1 MALQNKKCLCV
12 VSAIS
17 DYHYVKAAGVPAVV
31 VCMFWVR
38 AEVYGTEDQLTASQ
52 LCDLHSTH
60 TNSIEFSCLGFDVP
74 LNTRQV
80 ISETIFL
87 AYILTGA
94 KHPQSK
100 QLQPRTTQET

>member
-60 TNSIEFSCLGFDVP
+60 TNSSYWIQLPRVWRP
-74 LNTRQV
+74 TQH
-80 ISETIFL
+80 T
-87 AYILTGA
+87 TGHFRDDLPSLYLDWC
-94 KHPQSK
+94 KTPTK
-100 QLQPRTTQET
+100 